1 MSAGEAD
8 PASDQARGRSR
19 RPAFGFVFATV
30 LMSAISFSLVIPVLP
45 HVVRRFTGGDAA
57 EAAEWMILFAS
68 AWGVA
73 QFLTAPILGALSD
86 RFGRRP
92 VLLLSTFGLGL
103 DFLVMA
109 FAPTLSILLVARLV
123 SGATSATF
131 PTAHAYVAD
140 VTPKEERAA
149 AFGKLASAIS
159 LGFIAGPAL
168 GGWLAEFDLRLPFLI
183 AAAVTLVNG
192 LYGLFVLPE
201 SLAPERR
208 SGRLEIRPL
217 FTVGGFQLLR
227 GDVARLAGV
236 SFLNRMGDMIWGSV
250 WVLYCAHRFGWSPS
264 AMGLQILAAGVLGV
278 AVQAWGVGRVVRAV
292 GERRTLLMGAAVSA
306 AAFAWAAV
314 APNGWWFVAGMPV
327 AAFGLLLGPGLQGLL
342 SNSVGPDLQGRVQGT
357 VQGLNGLATI
367 VGPPIYG
374 GVFAWS
380 LRQSSGV
387 DLSGLTLLVSAGFLV
402 GAFMLALQVR
412 ASARAA

>member
-1 MSAGEAD
+1 
-8 PASDQARGRSR
+8 
-19 RPAFGFVFATV
+19 
-30 LMSAISFSLVIPVLP
+30 
-45 HVVRRFTGGDAA
+45 VRRFSGGDAA
-57 EAAEWMILFAS
+57 TAAEWMILFAS
-68 AWGVA
+68 AWGLA
-73 QFLTAPILGALSD
+73 QFLTAPVLGALSD

-92 VLLLSTFGLGL
+92 VLLLSTFGLGV
-103 DFLVMA
+103 DFVVMA
-109 FAPTLSILLVARLV
+109 FAPSLPILLAARLI

-168 GGWLAEFDLRLPFLI
+168 GGWLAEFDLRLPFLF
-183 AAAVTLVNG
+183 AAAVTLVNA

-201 SLAPERR
+201 SLRPESR
-208 SGRLEIRPL
+208 SGSLQLRPL
-217 FTVGGFQLLR
+217 FTFGGFRLLR
-227 GDVARLAGV
+227 GDVGRLAGV

-264 AMGLQILAAGVLGV
+264 AMGLQILAAGLLGV
-278 AVQAWGVGRVVRAV
+278 TVQAWGVGRVVRAL
-292 GERRTLLMGAAVSA
+292 GERRTLLLGAAVSA
-306 AAFAWAAV
+306 ALAWAAV
-314 APNGWWFVAGMPV
+314 APNGWWYVAGMPL

-342 SNSVGPDLQGRVQGT
+342 SNSVGPDIQGRLQGT

-387 DLSGLTLLVSAGFLV
+387 DLSGLTLL
-402 GAFMLALQVR
+402 QVR
-412 ASARAA
+412 PGPRS